1 MENNLFIL
9 YLIVSFIA
17 IVYPWGSEDNSND
30 D

>member
-17 IVYPWGSEDNSND
+17 IVYPWWESEDNND